1 MAIIKVE
8 SDFNQRAVS
17 PKGAVG
23 LMQLMPGTAD
33 YLGVKNPFE
42 PEKNIHGGAKYFAE
56 QVETFGRMDLALAA
70 YNAGPSLVKKT
81 RRVPVFRETIA
92 YVAKVFEHEEK
103 YSILISPLEASENH
117 GMRRTNFPL

>member
-8 SDFNQRAVS
+8 SDFNQKAVS

-23 LMQLMPGTAD
+23 LMQLMPETAD

-42 PEKNIHGGAKYFAE
+42 PKKNIYGGAKYFAE

-70 YNAGPSLVKKT
+70 YNAGPTLVKRV
-81 RRVPVFRETIA
+81 RRVPIFSETIA
-92 YVAKVFEHEEK
+92 YVAKVFEHEEN
-103 YSILISPLEASENH
+103 YSILISPLKASEYH
-117 GMRRTNFPL
+117 GIQRLALQN